1 MRSAVKIFI
10 FVLLAVSVGNG
21 QEASREQK
29 LQKMLDLNDQIR
41 ILEKDFLQP
50 EAKDLE
56 AARKENLSVF
66 RLNPRE
72 KYDRKLMIQGGGSYY
87 SFTKNSHNY
96 QDTVQIGLAQDNLK
110 VGFAGADYGFIAD
123 LGEISLANVS
133 KETVEANFL
142 FNYKPPVNLSEIRIE
157 QSKMGSYEVNNIVY
171 KNRLPAAVGHA
182 YILRAIIFDE
192 ADVLVALKIHRKDAD
207 GSLIIFWKLLADF
220 ETPYLERIR
229 AIQKTRQNSE
239 SKSDAQ
245 DYATVQMVQAV
256 LLENKFVDVSV
267 DATNDQVTLRGTVP
281 KGKMAEV
288 VRIVQETAKRK
299 VRNELTEQR

>member
-239 SKSDAQ
+239 SKSDTQ
-245 DYATVQMVQAV
+245 DYATAQMVQAV